1 MGAEFQPAATLR
13 MFKGGKAEKLRPEAA
28 SPAGTTS
35 ALVLCVRP
43 GGHTFIRRRLF
54 DGGGKELNPMA
65 KRRAAAR
72 VALTD
77 AQRERLERLWFVY
90 VRHASVRLE

>member
-1 MGAEFQPAATLR
+1 
-13 MFKGGKAEKLRPEAA
+13 
-28 SPAGTTS
+28 
-35 ALVLCVRP
+35 
-43 GGHTFIRRRLF
+43 
-54 DGGGKELNPMA
+54 MA